1 MSRNVIVFGLAFI
14 VCAGMAGAQGTA
26 PRQIYSP
33 WQYNQDKGYHYRK
46 FEYKTSPQ
54 DATYKHEYVIY
65 HQADPKKQINNH
77 WVYFYNPTTEKIW
90 ARYPT
95 VNHPQYGKDAQAGRE
110 VWSVLPVAERKKDV
124 HEIDQKKWPV
134 PPVKFCPTV
143 PQCKDNCNLASPP
156 ADLP

>member
-1 MSRNVIVFGLAFI
+1 MRINLFVWGLAGLL
-14 VCAGMAGAQGTA
+14 CASIAAGQGSA
-26 PRQIYSP
+26 PRQVYGP

-54 DATYKHEYVIY
+54 DATYKHEYAIY
-65 HQADPKKQINNH
+65 YTADPKKQINNN
-77 WVYFYNPTTEKIW
+77 WVYFYNPTTEKFW

-95 VNHPQYGKDAQAGRE
+95 VNHPQYGQAAKAGKE
-110 VWSVLPVAERKKDV
+110 VWSVLPAAERKKDIY
-124 HEIDQKKWPV
+124 EIDQAKWPT
-134 PPVKFCPTV
+134 PPANYCPTV